1 MATFK
6 SVGTT
11 KMKLTD
17 EIRKMIEA
25 ETAHKPQ
32 PKELERNGSP
42 NPKNKK

>member
-6 SVGTT
+6 SVSTE
-11 KMKLTD
+11 KRKLTD

-32 PKELERNGSP
+32 PKNESQNDKP